1 MGHLTELRAA
11 DGQREARWEG
21 LVVVLGGAIS
31 CIRVVGAFFSG
42 LSVCY
47 LRLENVPSVCVD
59 LIGRCLGWQSSR
71 IVKSLSEISNYRAT
85 ATEPL
90 K

>member
-1 MGHLTELRAA
+1 MGHLTELRAT
-11 DGQREARWEG
+11 DGQREAGRQG
-21 LVVVLGGAIS
+21 QMAVLCGACC
-31 CIRVVGAFFSG
+31 CIRVVGTFFSG

-47 LRLENVPSVCVD
+47 LGLENVPSVCVD
-59 LIGRCLGWQSSR
+59 LIGWCLGRQSSR